1 MGKSIQPRRKV
12 ATIKNDQFAATGAA
26 LCVCLLFSDIL
37 KCFSFANV
45 CSYKAC
51 HSRTNSN
58 TLPHFIAFSILRRR
72 LVIIRHYRNR
82 ELLIIS
88 Y

>member
-1 MGKSIQPRRKV
+1 MGKSIQPRQMV
-12 ATIKNDQFAATGAA
+12 ATIKNDQFASTGAA

-45 CSYKAC
+45 CC